1 MWVGFMRDKKAY
13 ECAPGFF
20 VDISLKGST
29 YGMGFYYT
37 TPRLMQ
43 TVRRMIDENPA
54 AWTKALKQA
63 QAAGFVLAG
72 DRYARPKKEGLP
84 PLLDAVYNRKT
95 ITMDRFEP
103 DPAFFGTAAL
113 VDVLKEAFAAL
124 VPLYRLLIAAVERD
138 IEQAGDAATA

>member
-1 MWVGFMRDKKAY
+1 
-13 ECAPGFF
+13 
-20 VDISLKGST
+20 
-29 YGMGFYYT
+29 MGFYYT

-54 AWTKALKQA
+54 AWTKALKRA
-63 QAAGFVLAG
+63 QAADLFWPGTG
-72 DRYARPKKEGLP
+72 TPARKRGAP

-95 ITMDRFEP
+95 ITMERFEP

>member
-1 MWVGFMRDKKAY
+1 MDKSP
-13 ECAPGFF
+13 ETG
-20 VDISLKGST
+20 
-29 YGMGFYYT
+29 
-37 TPRLMQ
+37 
-43 TVRRMIDENPA
+43 
-54 AWTKALKQA
+54 
-63 QAAGFVLAG
+63 AGGGICSGRGPV
-72 DRYARPKKEGLP
+72 EGLP

-95 ITMDRFEP
+95 ITMERFEP

>member
-1 MWVGFMRDKKAY
+1 
-13 ECAPGFF
+13 
-20 VDISLKGST
+20 
-29 YGMGFYYT
+29 
-37 TPRLMQ
+37 MQ

-54 AWTKALKQA
+54 AWTKSPETG
-63 QAAGFVLAG
+63 AGGGICSSRGPV
-72 DRYARPKKEGLP
+72 RPPEKEGP

-95 ITMDRFEP
+95 ITMERFEP